1 MLINNRMSLYSKI
14 YKQKVKK
21 PRDPSLPPP
30 ENLFSQGKKIRDLQ
44 SVLDEMKAIIVS
56 QSEQISALRRAVNQ
70 NEYRI
75 ELLNNI
81 IRHTK
86 KND

>member
-1 MLINNRMSLYSKI
+1 MSIYSKI

-44 SVLDEMKAIIVS
+44 SVLDEMKSLIVS
-56 QSEQISALRRAVNQ
+56 QAEQIAALRRAVKQ

-81 IRHTK
+81 VRHSK
-86 KND
+86 KNG